1 MRGKLGTS
9 LLSHNKMAAGTIA
22 RILLDCLSKE
32 NYRTSITGI
41 LKSSGFD
48 YQDFINSAN
57 AEKYYL
63 DTSLFNKQGHLN
75 SNGMFELFAQFSLD
89 SPMDVRENMVNMILG
104 SKDTFAAAACVPLLL
119 KKTSIDAWLS
129 DMTKNTT
136 PGDEIALFALCKIY
150 LKHACVLTKHSVWT
164 SIDLVE
170 ISQEDLIK
178 KSDLVLLY
186 MGEHMFGVLHP
197 KASLS
202 NPTNILS
209 TVPYMGRRGQ
219 RKPVDLSIRGNLQRA
234 RGRELHTVTRRSRC
248 TPRVRYPRIPTGRGL
263 VNPIVTAQNPLLYQ
277 QMRGQRTSTSL
288 G

>member
-1 MRGKLGTS
+1 
-9 LLSHNKMAAGTIA
+9 MAAGTIA
-22 RILLDCLSKE
+22 QILLDCLSKE

-75 SNGMFELFAQFSLD
+75 PNGMFELFAQFSLD
-89 SPMDVRENMVNMILG
+89 SPMDVPENMVNMVLG

-119 KKTSIDAWLS
+119 KKTSIDVWLS
-129 DMTKNTT
+129 GMTKNTM

-150 LKHACVLTKHSVWT
+150 LKHASVLTKHSTWT
-164 SIDLVE
+164 SIDLIE
-170 ISQEDLIK
+170 ISNEDLIK

-186 MGEHMFGVLHP
+186 MGDHMFGVLQP

-202 NPTNILS
+202 NPTNILI
-209 TVPYMGRRGQ
+209 TVPYMGQRGQ
-219 RKPVDLSIRGNLQRA
+219 RKPVDLSMRGNLQRT
-234 RGRELHTVTRRSRC
+234 RGRGQAVVTRKSWC
-248 TPRVRYPRIPTGRGL
+248 TPRMRYPRISTGRGL
-263 VNPIVTAQNPLLYQ
+263 VNPIVTAQNPLMYQ
-277 QMRGQRTSTSL
+277 QMRGQRASRSL

>member
-1 MRGKLGTS
+1 
-9 LLSHNKMAAGTIA
+9 MAAGTVA
-22 RILLDCLSKE
+22 RMLLDCLSKE

-48 YQDFINSAN
+48 YQDFVNSAN

-63 DTSLFNKQGHLN
+63 DTSLFTKQGHLN

-104 SKDTFAAAACVPLLL
+104 NKDTFASAACVPLLL
-119 KKTSIDAWLS
+119 KKMSIDVWLS
-129 DMTKNTT
+129 HMTKSTT

-150 LKHACVLTKHSVWT
+150 LKHACVLTKHSIWT
-164 SIDLVE
+164 SIDLIE

-186 MGEHMFGVLHP
+186 MGEHMFGMLHP

-219 RKPVDLSIRGNLQRA
+219 RKPVDLSLRGNIQRA
-234 RGRELHTVTRRSRC
+234 HGRGLSAVTMRNRC
-248 TPRVRYPRIPTGRGL
+248 TPRMRYPRTPTGRGL
-263 VNPIVTAQNPLLYQ
+263 LNPTVMTQNPLLYQ
-277 QMRGQRTSTSL
+277 QIRGQRTSTSL